1 MAEPIRSGR
10 GQPREIVRYT
20 ANERSN
26 HWLIAI
32 SFVLAALSGLAMYH
46 PAMSWLY
53 ALFGGGPWT
62 RVLHPFIGVFM
73 FLVFFLFAFRML
85 GSNRIDARDRQW
97 LRQIDDVAAGREEK
111 LPETGRYNAGQKV
124 LFWGLVMCMLGLL
137 ATGVVMWQ
145 PWFAPA
151 FTVPVIRFASVL
163 HAILATVIICMII
176 FHAYSAFWVKG
187 SMGAM
192 VRGRVSRGWAWKH
205 HRGWL
210 RDIDREAGG
219 K

>member
-1 MAEPIRSGR
+1 MTERIPVDR
-10 GQPREIVRYT
+10 GHPREIVRYT
-20 ANERSN
+20 ANERTN

-32 SFVLAALSGLAMYH
+32 GFLLAGLSGLALYH

-62 RVLHPFIGVFM
+62 RVLHPFFGVFM
-73 FLVFFLFAFRML
+73 FVVFVLFAWHMARA
-85 GSNRIDARDRQW
+85 NRLDARDRQW
-97 LRQIDDVAAGREEK
+97 LKQIADVAAGREEK
-111 LPETGRYNAGQKV
+111 LPEVGRYNGGQKV
-124 LFWGLVMCMLGLL
+124 LFWLLVLCMLGLF
-137 ATGVVMWQ
+137 ATGIVMWQ

-151 FTVPVIRFASVL
+151 FPVSIVRLGSVL
-163 HAILATVIICMII
+163 HAILATVLICLII

-192 VRGRVSRGWAWKH
+192 VHGRVTRGWAWKH
-205 HRGWL
+205 HRAWL
-210 RDIDREAGG
+210 RELDRDASA